1 MYQFVD
7 NAHPGLLVKIR
18 EQKKIEDALRA
29 EIHAVV
35 KEAKER
41 FLSERKS

>member
-1 MYQFVD
+1 
-7 NAHPGLLVKIR
+7 LLVKIR